1 MLAAM
6 VTRTSRYRILLVDD
20 DADIARIFKLGL
32 ERRGFVVDA
41 FTDPVLALKNLNAG
55 SYDVALLD
63 IQMPA
68 IDGFE
73 LYRLL
78 RARDEGLKVVFLTAF
93 EMRENEYG
101 KLPPDNR
108 LRGLLKKPLT
118 ISQLA
123 TELQVRIEQ

>member
-1 MLAAM
+1 
-6 VTRTSRYRILLVDD
+6 
-20 DADIARIFKLGL
+20 
-32 ERRGFVVDA
+32 
-41 FTDPVLALKNLNAG
+41 
-55 SYDVALLD
+55 
-63 IQMPA
+63 MPA